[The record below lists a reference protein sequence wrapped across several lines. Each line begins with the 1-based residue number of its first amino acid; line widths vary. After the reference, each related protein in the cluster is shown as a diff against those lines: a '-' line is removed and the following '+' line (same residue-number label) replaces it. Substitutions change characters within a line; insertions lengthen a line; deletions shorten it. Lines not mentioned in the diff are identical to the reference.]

1 MRCLS
6 MALVDVG
13 PIDAFADGEVRRVE
27 VEGRGLAIVRQ
38 GDAWYALRDIC
49 PHQGARLSDGR
60 VGGTALARHP
70 GDEIVLGRA
79 GEILSCPWHG
89 WEYDVRTG
97 RSLCEPEK
105 VRVRTYA
112 VRGGG
117 GAGGRGDGLGELTT
131 RQSSNRHY
139 A

>member
-1 MRCLS
+1 

-13 PIDAFADGEVRRVE
+13 PVAAFADGEVRRVE

-105 VRVRTYA
+105 VRVCGRM
-112 VRGGG
+112 RCGRRMGGWWWSWARPPG
-117 GAGGRGDGLGELTT
+117 
-131 RQSSNRHY
+131 
-139 A
+139 

>member
-1 MRCLS
+1 
-6 MALVDVG
+6 MALRRVDVG
-13 PIDAFADGEVRRVE
+13 AVAAFADGEVRRVE

-38 GDAWYALRDIC
+38 GDAWYALRDVC

-105 VRVRTYA
+105 VRVRTYS
-112 VRGGG
+112 VHVED
-117 GAGGRGDGLGELTT
+117 GRVLVELG
-131 RQSSNRHY
+131 
-139 A
+139 